1 MTTKRKLPNLSFLIF
16 LAALSALPTIML
28 LPSLPHIADALGS
41 DYATANLAITGYAL
55 MSALTQIVSGV
66 LSDRYGRRPV
76 ALGALAIFFVASVGC
91 SFAQDIATFLAFR
104 TLQGVVSACFAV
116 SMASIRDMSND
127 EDTTSRIAFVSSA
140 WAVAP
145 LFGPIIGG
153 ALDDLFGW
161 RANFFAFAGLGLA
174 GLLLAYD
181 GFGET
186 RMRDRGATTFRLAN
200 YLSPMSWPIFWG
212 YATCMVFSLGTLYIF
227 LSAAPL
233 VAKNFGVGSGILV
246 GVLMAISPTGF
257 ICGSAFAGR
266 FGKKFAPR
274 ILMASGR
281 ILTLGG
287 LAAGLLLFYFG
298 IDHVLAFFLPCAFVG
313 LGNGVTMPAA
323 NAGVLSL
330 RSDLSA
336 TALGLAGATTVAG
349 GAAIVAISG
358 IFITATNAHWVAL
371 AMMVGATTISLL
383 AVWSI
388 TFTAIPKANN

>member
-1 MTTKRKLPNLSFLIF
+1 MTTKDKLPNLSILIF
-16 LAALSALPTIML
+16 LSALSALPTIML
-28 LPSLPHIADALGS
+28 LPSLPHIAAALRA
-41 DYATANLAITGYAL
+41 DYAVANLAITGYAL
-55 MSALTQIVSGV
+55 MNAIAQVVSGV

-116 SMASIRDMSND
+116 SMASIRDASSD

-145 LFGPIIGG
+145 LLGPIIGG

-161 RANFFAFAGLGLA
+161 RAIFIAFSGLGLA
-174 GLLLAYD
+174 GLLLAYN

-186 RMRDRGATTFRLAN
+186 RMRDRGATFRLAN
-200 YLSPMSWPIFWG
+200 YLSPMAWPVFWG
-212 YATCMVFSLGTLYIF
+212 YAACMVFSQGTLFIF

-233 VAKNFGVGSGILV
+233 VAKSFGIGSGILV
-246 GVLMAISPTGF
+246 GALMAISPAAF

-266 FGKKFAPR
+266 FGKQCAPPV
-274 ILMASGR
+274 LMASGR

-287 LAAGLLLFYFG
+287 LATGLLLFYFG
-298 IDHVLAFFLPCAFVG
+298 SDHVLAFFLPCASVG
-313 LGNGVTMPAA
+313 LGNGLTMPAA

-330 RSDLSA
+330 RSELSG

-349 GAAIVAISG
+349 SAAIVAISG
-358 IFITATNAHWVAL
+358 VFLTTANAHWSAL
-371 AMMVGATTISLL
+371 ALMSVATAISLVAVSSL
-383 AVWSI
+383 ALASVSKPI
-388 TFTAIPKANN
+388 S

>member
-1 MTTKRKLPNLSFLIF
+1 MTTQKKLPNLSILIF
-16 LAALSALPTIML
+16 LSALSALPTIML

-55 MSALTQIVSGV
+55 MSAITQVVSGV
-66 LSDRYGRRPV
+66 LSDRYGRRPI
-76 ALGALAIFFVASVGC
+76 ALGALTIFFVASVGC
-91 SFAQDIATFLAFR
+91 SLAQNMATFLAFR

-116 SMASIRDMSND
+116 SMASIRDTSNN
-127 EDTTSRIAFVSSA
+127 EDTTGRIAFVSSA

-145 LFGPIIGG
+145 MLGPIIGG

-161 RANFFAFAGLGLA
+161 RANFVAFAGLSMA
-174 GLLLAYD
+174 GLLLAYG

-186 RMRDRGATTFRLAN
+186 RMRDRGAAFRLAH
-200 YLSPMSWPIFWG
+200 YLSPMAWPIFWG
-212 YATCMVFSLGTLYIF
+212 YATCMVFSLGTLYLF

-246 GVLMAISPTGF
+246 GVLMAISPTAF

-266 FGKKFAPR
+266 FGKKFAPP

-287 LAAGLLLFYFG
+287 LATGLLLFYFG
-298 IDHVLAFFLPCAFVG
+298 TDHVLAFFLPCAFVG

-330 RSDLSA
+330 RSELSA

-358 IFITATNAHWVAL
+358 IFITATNAHWAAL
-371 AMMVGATTISLL
+371 AMMIGATTISLL

-388 TFTAIPKANN
+388 TLMAIPKANS

>member
-1 MTTKRKLPNLSFLIF
+1 MTTRTKLPNLPILIF
-16 LAALSALPTIML
+16 LSALSALPTIML

-55 MSALTQIVSGV
+55 MSAITQVVSGV

-104 TLQGVVSACFAV
+104 ALQGVVSACFAV
-116 SMASIRDMSND
+116 SMASIRDTSND
-127 EDTTSRIAFVSSA
+127 EDTRGRIAFVSSA

-145 LFGPIIGG
+145 LLGPIIGG

-161 RANFFAFAGLGLA
+161 RANFIAFAGLGLA
-174 GLLLAYD
+174 ALLLTYA

-186 RMRDRGATTFRLAN
+186 RMRDRGATFRWAN
-200 YLSPMSWPIFWG
+200 YLSPMAWPLFWS
-212 YATCMVFSLGTLYIF
+212 YVTCMVFSQGTLFIF

-233 VAKNFGVGSGILV
+233 VAKNFGVESGSLV
-246 GVLMAISPTGF
+246 GALMAVSPTAF
-257 ICGSAFAGR
+257 ICGSAFASR
-266 FGKKFAPR
+266 FGKKFAPPT
-274 ILMASGR
+274 LMASGR

-287 LAAGLLLFYFG
+287 LATGLLLFYFG
-298 IDHVLAFFLPCAFVG
+298 VDHVLAFFLPCAFVG
-313 LGNGVTMPAA
+313 LGNALTMPAA

-330 RSDLSA
+330 REGLSA

-349 GAAIVAISG
+349 GAAIVAVSG
-358 IFITATNAHWVAL
+358 IFITATNAHWAAL
-371 AMMVGATTISLL
+371 TMMIGATTISLL

-388 TFTAIPKANN
+388 TFMAMPKAPED